1 MTQLYLAKWPDGSIS
16 LVEAANELELFR
28 ELDTQ
33 CDPYSASICKI
44 NKSERLHLEFEI
56 KQQRDES
63 FIDVEVAEDNEIVS
77 EFKPF
82 DFKKDMFIRYL
93 SEITGISMKA
103 LKKSPEYIKEMKSK
117 MNMD

>member
-1 MTQLYLAKWPDGSIS
+1 MTQLYLAKWPNGSIS
-16 LVEAANELELFR
+16 LIEAANELELFR

-56 KQQRDES
+56 KKQRDES
-63 FIDVEVAEDNEIVS
+63 FIDVDVAEDNETVS
-77 EFKPF
+77 ELKPF
-82 DFKKDMFIRYL
+82 RFKKDMFIRYL
-93 SEITGISMKA
+93 SEVTGISMKT
-103 LKKSPEYIKEMKSK
+103 LKESPEYIKEMKTK